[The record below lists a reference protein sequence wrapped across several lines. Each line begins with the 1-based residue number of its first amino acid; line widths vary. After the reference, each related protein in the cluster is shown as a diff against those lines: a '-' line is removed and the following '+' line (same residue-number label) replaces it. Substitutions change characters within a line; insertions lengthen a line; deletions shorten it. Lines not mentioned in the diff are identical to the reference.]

1 MWEKKKDS
9 RPSTKG
15 AKLARG
21 QQQVSSRRPA
31 DNREKKT
38 RGVPAGCAICG
49 SGSAGVSVEGQRR
62 RYQELQ
68 VVDKLKLDDGV
79 CVRVWVRVTRGM
91 RPQKCYPRICRFQ
104 GKECQSEDGGLG

>member
-1 MWEKKKDS
+1 MGKKRDS

-31 DNREKKT
+31 GNREKKT

-49 SGSAGVSVEGQRR
+49 SGSARVSVEGQRR
-62 RYQELQ
+62 RYHELQ
-68 VVDKLKLDDGV
+68 VVDGLKLDDGV
-79 CVRVWVRVTRGM
+79 CV
-91 RPQKCYPRICRFQ
+91 
-104 GKECQSEDGGLG
+104 

>member
-1 MWEKKKDS
+1 VWEKKKDS

-21 QQQVSSRRPA
+21 QQVSSRRPA

-49 SGSAGVSVEGQRR
+49 SGSARVSVEGQRR
-62 RYQELQ
+62 RYHELQ
-68 VVDKLKLDDGV
+68 VVGKLKLDDGV
-79 CVRVWVRVTRGM
+79 CV
-91 RPQKCYPRICRFQ
+91 
-104 GKECQSEDGGLG
+104 